1 FMKLLCMLLLLCG
14 AALPH
19 LAQPGD
25 PHTIQKRS
33 RSYREGAAETRSPRR
48 CSGRRSRGRGRPRG
62 NRVEACR
69 CAGGR
74 PRGHPVR
81 VTGCGGPGCFNGG
94 TCRQAVYFADF
105 VCQCPEGFLGE
116 TLRNRGR
123 CHLLQGPGHHLQGH
137 VEHGGERRRVCQLEQ
152 QGAGPEAQRHPAGL
166 RNHNYC
172 RNPDGDSRPWCY
184 VFQAVKYST
193 EFCSTPACPEG
204 GGGGGEDC
212 YFGKGSAYVA
222 PTASLHL
229 VPPASRGIPG
239 SSQASST
246 QLGLGNHNYC
256 RNPDGDAKP
265 WCHVLKDRKL
275 SGNTLQ
281 AVRGGLCAD
290 ITSHPWQA
298 ALFVKSRSHQERGVL
313 LLFVCVCVWGGGGG
327 ILISSCWVQSA
338 AHCFQ
343 ERYPPHHLKVLLG
356 RTYGEVPG
364 EEEQKSEVEKYII
377 HRNLMTTLTTTE
389 SDAVR
394 TACLPEAHLQLPRH
408 WTECEPSGGGKHHAS
423 SPFCSERLKEAH
435 VRLCP
440 SSRCTSRQ
448 LSNKTMTDD
457 MLCAGDTRS
466 GGNQA
471 NLHDACQ
478 GDSGGPLACMK
489 DNRMTLV
496 GIISWD
502 IGCGQKDVPGIYTK
516 VTDYLDWIQDN
527 MQL

>member
-1 FMKLLCMLLLLCG
+1 TMNTIRRELLCMLLLLCG
-14 AALPH
+14 IHTPFRRGADPTERELQRREAPDAVRAEGVVAA
-19 LAQPGD
+19 AG
-25 PHTIQKRS
+25 
-33 RSYREGAAETRSPRR
+33 
-48 CSGRRSRGRGRPRG
+48 PRG

-81 VTGCGGPGCFNGG
+81 VTGCSGPGCFNGG

-152 QGAGPEAQRHPAGL
+152 QRAGPEAQRHPAGL

-184 VFQAVKYST
+184 VFQAGKYST
-193 EFCSTPACPEG
+193 EFCSTPCPTCG
-204 GGGGGEDC
+204 LRHYKQLGE
-212 YFGKGSAYVA
+212 GSAQTS
-222 PTASLHL
+222 PLTPGRPLSL
-229 VPPASRGIPG
+229 SR
-239 SSQASST
+239 A
-246 QLGLGNHNYC
+246 
-256 RNPDGDAKP
+256 
-265 WCHVLKDRKL
+265 
-275 SGNTLQ
+275 
-281 AVRGGLCAD
+281 GG
-290 ITSHPWQA
+290 
-298 ALFVKSRSHQERGVL
+298 HQERGVL
-313 LLFVCVCVWGGGGG
+313 LLFVCVCVWGGGG

-343 ERYPPHHLKVLLG
+343 ERNPPHHLKVLLG

-448 LSNKTMTDD
+448 LSNKTMTND

>member
-1 FMKLLCMLLLLCG
+1 TMNTIRRELLCMLLLLCG
-14 AALPH
+14 AEQILQRGSCRDEKPPTLFGPKESWPRPGPGATAWRPAGARAAGRGATRCASQAAAGPGASTAGRAGRLCISRISCASVLKGSWGKRCEIEAGATCYKDQGITSRGTWSTAESGAECANWNSSALALKPNAIR
-19 LAQPGD
+19 LGSGI
-25 PHTIQKRS
+25 TIT
-33 RSYREGAAETRSPRR
+33 AETLM
-48 CSGRRSRGRGRPRG
+48 
-62 NRVEACR
+62 
-69 CAGGR
+69 
-74 PRGHPVR
+74 
-81 VTGCGGPGCFNGG
+81 G
-94 TCRQAVYFADF
+94 T
-105 VCQCPEGFLGE
+105 
-116 TLRNRGR
+116 
-123 CHLLQGPGHHLQGH
+123 QGPGATCSRQGSTARSSAAL
-137 VEHGGERRRVCQLEQ
+137 ERERCDVPQC
-152 QGAGPEAQRHPAGL
+152 PTCGL
-166 RNHNYC
+166 RHYK
-172 RNPDGDSRPWCY
+172 
-184 VFQAVKYST
+184 QL
-193 EFCSTPACPEG
+193 
-204 GGGGGEDC
+204 GE
-212 YFGKGSAYVA
+212 GSAQTS
-222 PTASLHL
+222 PLTPGRPLSL
-229 VPPASRGIPG
+229 SRAG
-239 SSQASST
+239 AT
-246 QLGLGNHNYC
+246 RREVFC
-256 RNPDGDAKP
+256 
-265 WCHVLKDRKL
+265 C
-275 SGNTLQ
+275 
-281 AVRGGLCAD
+281 
-290 ITSHPWQA
+290 
-298 ALFVKSRSHQERGVL
+298 
-313 LLFVCVCVWGGGGG
+313 LFVCVCVGGG

-448 LSNKTMTDD
+448 LSNKTMTND
-457 MLCAGDTRS
+457 MLCARDTRS

>member
-1 FMKLLCMLLLLCG
+1 TMNTIRRELLCMLLLLCG
-14 AALPH
+14 AALP
-19 LAQPGD
+19 
-25 PHTIQKRS
+25 
-33 RSYREGAAETRSPRR
+33 
-48 CSGRRSRGRGRPRG
+48 
-62 NRVEACR
+62 

-152 QGAGPEAQRHPAGL
+152 QRAGPEAQRHPAGL

-184 VFQAVKYST
+184 VFQAGKYST

-204 GGGGGEDC
+204 GGGGE
-212 YFGKGSAYVA
+212 
-222 PTASLHL
+222 
-229 VPPASRGIPG
+229 
-239 SSQASST
+239 
-246 QLGLGNHNYC
+246 GLLLWK
-256 RNPDGDAKP
+256 R
-265 WCHVLKDRKL
+265 
-275 SGNTLQ
+275 TLQ

-298 ALFVKSRSHQERGVL
+298 ALFVKSRRPPGERC
-313 LLFVCVCVWGGGGG
+313 FVVVCLCV
-327 ILISSCWVQSA
+327 SCWVQSA